1 MFDGVCLCACVTCRA
16 RSHFST
22 GILSFRFPSSQ
33 VHSPEGQILWT
44 APFNVGHAAPVPPTA
59 VYGRESHCYMTL
71 LDDGSLTL
79 YGTTN
84 NKKVTKNFPIMW
96 TSDTCKV

>member
-1 MFDGVCLCACVTCRA
+1 MPCLISPLDCL
-16 RSHFST
+16 F
-22 GILSFRFPSSQ
+22 LSLSLPLSQ

-44 APFNVGHAAPVPPTA
+44 APCNVGHAAPVPRTA
-59 VYGRESHCYMTL
+59 KYERKSHCYMTL

-79 YGTTN
+79 YGTTD

>member
-1 MFDGVCLCACVTCRA
+1 MFRCPCDWFHPFSLDCLPV
-16 RSHFST
+16 SFS
-22 GILSFRFPSSQ
+22 LSFLPSQ

-59 VYGRESHCYMTL
+59 KYERKSHCYMTL

-79 YGTTN
+79 YGTTDN
-84 NKKVTKNFPIMW
+84 NVVKKNFPIMW